1 METNHKSDR
10 TEDSAVVRS
19 RHGRDGRG
27 AALSLSLGRVMLD
40 LKGTGLHADERELLC
55 HPAVGG
61 VILFARNFESPEQV
75 AALTGAIHALRD
87 PHLLVAVD
95 QEGGRVQR
103 FRDGFA
109 RLPPAARF
117 GAFYHRHPTHA
128 RRAAE
133 AVGWLMAAELRAVG
147 VDFSFAPVLDLD
159 RGVSRV
165 IGDRAFAGGVNAVA
179 DLAAAWVDGVRA
191 AGMAAVGKHFPG
203 HGGVAADSHEELP
216 SDGRRFTDIEM
227 EDLVPF
233 ERLIQHGLEA
243 VMPAHVVYPRVDPNP
258 AGFSPFWLR
267 RVLRGRMAF
276 QGVIFSDDLN
286 MAAAGAG
293 GSYPERARAAL
304 AAGCDILLVCNNRPA
319 AREVVEALRDQ
330 DDPTMHL
337 RCLRMH
343 GRGGVARERLHL
355 EPRWQQ
361 AMRELGELEST
372 DSLALDL

>member
-1 METNHKSDR
+1 M
-10 TEDSAVVRS
+10 
-19 RHGRDGRG
+19 
-27 AALSLSLGRVMLD
+27 SLGPVMLD
-40 LKGTGLHADERELLC
+40 LMGTEIDAEEREILL

-61 VILFARNFESPEQV
+61 IIFFSRNFEGPEQV
-75 AALTGAIHALRD
+75 AALSAAVHELRD

-103 FRDGFA
+103 FREGFT
-109 RLPPAARF
+109 RLPPAGRF
-117 GAFYHRHPTHA
+117 GVLSSKHPGNA
-128 RRAAE
+128 RSAAR

-165 IGDRAFAGGVNAVA
+165 IGDRAFGEGINPVS
-179 DLAAAWVDGVRA
+179 DLAAAWTEGVHD

-216 SDGRRFTDIEM
+216 SDGRSFSDIEM

-233 ERLIQHGLEA
+233 ERLIRHGLEA
-243 VMPAHVVYPRVDPNP
+243 VMPAHVVYPRVDANP

-267 RVLRGRMAF
+267 RVLRKKLGF

-286 MAAAGAG
+286 MAAAAAG
-293 GSYPERARAAL
+293 GGYADRAWAAID
-304 AAGCDILLVCNNRPA
+304 AGCDVLLVCNNRPA
-319 AREVVEALRDQ
+319 ALEVIDSLQDH
-330 DDPTMHL
+330 DDPTVHL

-343 GRGGVARERLHL
+343 GRGGFERERLHL
-355 EPRWQQ
+355 DPRWQQ
-361 AMRELGELEST
+361 GLRAVAALEAMAEPS
-372 DSLALDL
+372 LDL

>member
-1 METNHKSDR
+1 M
-10 TEDSAVVRS
+10 
-19 RHGRDGRG
+19 
-27 AALSLSLGRVMLD
+27 SLGPVMLD
-40 LKGTGLHADERELLC
+40 VTGTGLDAEEREILR

-61 VILFARNFESPEQV
+61 VILFARNFESAAQV
-75 AALTGAIHALRD
+75 AALCGAIHELRD

-103 FRDGFA
+103 FRDDFT
-109 RLPPAARF
+109 RLPAAGRF
-117 GAFYHRHPTHA
+117 GELADRHPANA
-128 RRAAE
+128 RRAAGS
-133 AVGWLMAAELRAVG
+133 VGWLMAAELRAVG

-165 IGDRAFAGGVNAVA
+165 IGDRAFGESVNAVS
-179 DLAAAWVDGVRA
+179 DLALAWAEGVRA

-216 SDGRRFTDIEM
+216 SDDRPFRDIEM

-233 ERLIQHGLEA
+233 QRMIQRGLEA

-267 RVLRGRMAF
+267 RVLREKLGF

-286 MAAAGAG
+286 MAAAAAG
-293 GSYPERARAAL
+293 GGYAERAGTAL
-304 AAGCDILLVCNNRPA
+304 EAGCDVLLVCNNRPA
-319 AREVVEALRDQ
+319 ALEVVESLRDH
-330 DDPTMHL
+330 DDPTVHL

-343 GRGGVARERLHL
+343 GRGGVEGERLHL
-355 EPRWQQ
+355 DPRWQQ
-361 AMRELGELEST
+361 GLRAVAELEAMDIPS
-372 DSLALDL
+372 LDL